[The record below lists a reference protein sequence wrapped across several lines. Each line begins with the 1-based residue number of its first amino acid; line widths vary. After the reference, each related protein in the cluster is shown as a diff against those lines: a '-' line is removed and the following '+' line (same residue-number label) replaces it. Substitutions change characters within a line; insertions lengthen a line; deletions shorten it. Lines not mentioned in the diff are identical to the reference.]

1 MQIKWREHR
10 ACTYRVSQTLAV
22 ACLLAGNL
30 FFCPASTI
38 SASSGE
44 QSFSDP
50 TSHDSASPLLR
61 ARSKQAAG
69 EYPAARA
76 ILIEALSRE
85 PRSPALLD
93 ALGSVEQ
100 DLAQYREAER
110 LYLRALD
117 APTRTAENPERI
129 AVLHNLGT
137 LYLDTGNYAGGQRIR
152 EQLETLRLDPIAGDH
167 PQQAALL
174 LNLLAS
180 LNHERNRDDEAER
193 DYAQALQ
200 LLRKPTT
207 AASGDIAIVENN
219 LGFLHLEA
227 KRYDSAA
234 DFFRKSI
241 SDLEATA
248 SPDCAAL
255 IPPLV
260 NLARC
265 ENSLGHFKEAEIQ
278 ARRAVQICRKI
289 FGQQH
294 PSTARA
300 MLEQSAALRRLGY
313 KALARELERDA
324 KTTLQSSPEGNWARH
339 SVNFAQLK
347 SSKPDRAREADK

>member
-10 ACTYRVSQTLAV
+10 ACTCRVSQTLAV

-30 FFCPASTI
+30 FFCPASRI

-61 ARSKQAAG
+61 ARSKQDAG
-69 EYPAARA
+69 EYAAARA
-76 ILIEALSRE
+76 ILIEALSEE
-85 PRSPALLD
+85 PRSPALLE

-100 DLAQYREAER
+100 DLAQYREAEQ

-117 APTRTAENPERI
+117 ASTGTAENPERI
-129 AVLHNLGT
+129 TVLHNLGT
-137 LYLDTGNYAGGQRIR
+137 LYLDTGNYTKGQRIR
-152 EQLETLRLDPIAGDH
+152 EQLETLRLDPIAADH
-167 PQQAALL
+167 PKQAALL

-180 LNHERNRDDEAER
+180 LNHERNRNDEAER

-200 LLRKPTT
+200 LLRKAPT
-207 AASGDIAIVENN
+207 AANGDIAIVENN

-227 KRYDSAA
+227 KQYNSAG
-234 DFFRKSI
+234 DLFRKSI

-248 SPDCAAL
+248 NPDNAAL

-265 ENSLGHFKEAEIQ
+265 ENSLGHFKEAERQ

-294 PSTARA
+294 PFTARA
-300 MLEQSAALRRLGY
+300 MLDNLSPCEDWDTRPSHGNSSAPRRPPCKVHQ
-313 KALARELERDA
+313 KAIGLA
-324 KTTLQSSPEGNWARH
+324 T
-339 SVNFAQLK
+339 
-347 SSKPDRAREADK
+347 